1 MLQDAELVVPRRGRR
16 DRCAVRTFRSA
27 IWCLA
32 VWTCGSAIALAQEPA
47 RADALKVFLDCSAS
61 CDLDYLRREIA
72 IVNHVRDREDADV
85 HVLITSQPTGGGGVE
100 YTLQFIGAGRFA
112 GIGQTLTHAS
122 LNTSTVDERRT
133 ALAEVLRRGFVRYIA
148 ETPLA
153 DQMVITFRV
162 EPDSAASDPAADRWN
177 LWVFRTT
184 LIATFSGESLNAGR
198 SVRVGAAAS
207 RTSNAWRVSVS
218 TTGDYRDDHFELAP
232 GETFRSISKGLAVNT
247 LAVKSLTEHWSAG
260 IVGTAASST
269 FLNYDFRMRAAPGL
283 EYNVFPYADSTRRL
297 LTLQYTVGMNT
308 FNYREETTF
317 GRLAEQLVDHRLGTL
332 LTMIRPWGSTAM
344 EVTFSQ
350 FLEKPDKYSLG
361 VLAQANVRIARGLS
375 LNALV
380 TFSRTHDQLYLPK
393 AAATVEEILVREQ
406 QLATSYRYTTAFG
419 FTFTFGSIFN
429 NVVNPR
435 FGRGAEDL
443 ADF

>member
-133 ALAEVLRRGFVRYIA
+133 ALAEVLRRGLVRYIA

-153 DQMVITFRV
+153 DQMVITFR
-162 EPDSAASDPAADRWN
+162 
-177 LWVFRTT
+177 
-184 LIATFSGESLNAGR
+184 
-198 SVRVGAAAS
+198 
-207 RTSNAWRVSVS
+207 
-218 TTGDYRDDHFELAP
+218 
-232 GETFRSISKGLAVNT
+232 
-247 LAVKSLTEHWSAG
+247 
-260 IVGTAASST
+260 
-269 FLNYDFRMRAAPGL
+269 
-283 EYNVFPYADSTRRL
+283 
-297 LTLQYTVGMNT
+297 
-308 FNYREETTF
+308 
-317 GRLAEQLVDHRLGTL
+317 
-332 LTMIRPWGSTAM
+332 
-344 EVTFSQ
+344 
-350 FLEKPDKYSLG
+350 
-361 VLAQANVRIARGLS
+361 
-375 LNALV
+375 
-380 TFSRTHDQLYLPK
+380 
-393 AAATVEEILVREQ
+393 
-406 QLATSYRYTTAFG
+406 
-419 FTFTFGSIFN
+419 
-429 NVVNPR
+429 
-435 FGRGAEDL
+435 
-443 ADF
+443 